1 MKISKQLINDLTSIE
16 RDVNN
21 IESNPQNAKEIIQS
35 ITTKIATTI
44 AVLTSV
50 YENLSKLNSDKEKYN

>member
-16 RDVNN
+16 KDVNN

-50 YENLSKLNSDKEKYN
+50 YENLSKLDSDKENYN

>member
-16 RDVNN
+16 KDVNN

-50 YENLSKLNSDKEKYN
+50 YENLSKLDSNKEKYN

>member
-1 MKISKQLINDLTSIE
+1 MKISKQLIKDLTSIE
-16 RDVNN
+16 KDVTN

-50 YENLSKLNSDKEKYN
+50 YENLIKLDSNKEKYN

>member
-16 RDVNN
+16 KDVNS

-50 YENLSKLNSDKEKYN
+50 YENLSKLDSDKEKYN